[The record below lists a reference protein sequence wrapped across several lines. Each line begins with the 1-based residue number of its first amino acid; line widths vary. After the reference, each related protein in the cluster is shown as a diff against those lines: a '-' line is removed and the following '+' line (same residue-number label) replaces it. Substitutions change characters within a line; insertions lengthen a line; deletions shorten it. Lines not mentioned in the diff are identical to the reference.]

1 MSDIDTAIRLNVD
14 VDETTIDLLAEGN
27 GIAWAENAAK
37 VVLRTWAQEQ
47 QRLFKQRL
55 SVTTLEKVPVLSGK

>member
-14 VDETTIDLLAEGN
+14 VDEMIFDLLAEGN

-37 VVLRTWAQEQ
+37 LVLRTWAQEQ
-47 QRLFKQRL
+47 QRLFRHRL

>member
-14 VDETTIDLLAEGN
+14 VDEMIFDLLAEGN

-37 VVLRTWAQEQ
+37 LVLRTWAREQ
-47 QRLFKQRL
+47 QRLFRHRL
-55 SVTTLEKVPVLSGK
+55 SVTTVEKVPVLSGK

>member
-14 VDETTIDLLAEGN
+14 VDETTFDLLAEGN

-37 VVLRTWAQEQ
+37 VVLSTWAKEQ
-47 QRLFKQRL
+47 QRLFKHRL
-55 SVTTLEKVPVLSGK
+55 SVRTSEKVPVLSGR

>member
-55 SVTTLEKVPVLSGK
+55 SVRTLEKVPVLSGK

>member
-14 VDETTIDLLAEGN
+14 VDETTLDLLAQGN
-27 GIAWAENAAK
+27 GIAWAENAAR
-37 VVLRTWAQEQ
+37 VVLRTWAKEQ

-55 SVTTLEKVPVLSGK
+55 SVRTFEKTPVLSGK

>member
-27 GIAWAENAAK
+27 GIAWAETAAK
-37 VVLRTWAQEQ
+37 VILSIWAKEQ
-47 QRLFKQRL
+47 QRLFRQKL
-55 SVTTLEKVPVLSGK
+55 SVRTFEKEPVLSGK